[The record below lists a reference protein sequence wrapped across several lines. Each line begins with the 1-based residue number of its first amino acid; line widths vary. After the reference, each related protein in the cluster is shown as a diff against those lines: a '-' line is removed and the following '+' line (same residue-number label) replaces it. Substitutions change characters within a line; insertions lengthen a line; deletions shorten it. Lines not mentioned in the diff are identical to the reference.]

1 VTRNYRGFFIHTAP
15 RYLVFGKAYI
25 KFEPKKEVHS
35 VITMDKKTIYIVVAV
50 VVVILVVGIAG
61 VMLLNNGGN
70 GGTDTTPTPEPTQTP
85 VADATSLEFTVTDSS
100 GTYEYK
106 AKNIGSETQL
116 SIEYVDATFG
126 FSIIINGTSHEAYS
140 DMTGTWQADD
150 FQTTWDQWYP
160 LFEGY
165 VDSLAH
171 WTSGDYTSED
181 GTTTIS
187 NIVVNPTIDDSVF
200 EVPMS

>member
-1 VTRNYRGFFIHTAP
+1 MN
-15 RYLVFGKAYI
+15 
-25 KFEPKKEVHS
+25 
-35 VITMDKKTIYIVVAV
+35 KKTLYIVVAV
-50 VVVILVVGIAG
+50 VVVILIVGVAG
-61 VMLLNNGGN
+61 VMLLNNGEN
-70 GGTDTTPTPEPTQTP
+70 GGTGTTPTPEPTQTP

-106 AKNIGSETQL
+106 AKDIGGETKL
-116 SIEYVDATFG
+116 SIEYVDETAG
-126 FSIIINGTSHEAYS
+126 FSIIIDGVSHEAMS
-140 DMTGTWQADD
+140 DMTGTWQAED

-187 NIVVNPTIDDSVF
+187 NIAVNPTIDDSVF